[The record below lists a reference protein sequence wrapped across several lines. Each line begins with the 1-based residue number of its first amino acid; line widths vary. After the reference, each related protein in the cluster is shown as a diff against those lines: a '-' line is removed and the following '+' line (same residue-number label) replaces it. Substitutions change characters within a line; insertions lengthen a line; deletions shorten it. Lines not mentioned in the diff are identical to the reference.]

1 MQRTAGTEASL
12 NSRRH
17 TKMRNAFFVSR
28 TSCFTSR
35 NSAAMH
41 GLFSPK
47 FCPTRS
53 ESLQR

>member
-53 ESLQR
+53 HGLQP